1 MISYEKVS
9 RGSLKEVV
17 GDLKTILAS
26 VSVLS
31 KLPNGNSLCNG
42 LKVRKSGPGPQ
53 G

>member
-26 VSVLS
+26 FSALS
-31 KLPNGNSLCNG
+31 KLHNENSLHNG
-42 LKVRKSGPGPQ
+42 LKVRKSRPGSQ